1 MIVAIVLVFPHR
13 IYSNYLVGEPQG
25 IIGTHNFVEAD
36 SSNTRDDLYMT
47 GNNYALSMTKF
58 EEWYSMSTDGTFNL
72 NLMAELAK
80 NRMEQTK
87 QTNPNFY
94 CGPVTGLLAR
104 NAGYIFPGRLLRNYS
119 EEDPEGVL
127 SMLDLDPSV
136 YTSLTDKSRTAKEN
150 IRVFYSIYGGEG
162 NFTYREGWERIP
174 ENWYKMPVDF
184 GLVQLNL
191 DTVDWLTKYPELG
204 R

>member
-47 GNNYALSMTKF
+47 GNNYALNMTKF

-127 SMLDLDPSV
+127 TMLDLDPSLSIQA
-136 YTSLTDKSRTAKEN
+136 SLTKVEQPRRTSGFSTA
-150 IRVFYSIYGGEG
+150 YMGEKVTLPTEKDG
-162 NFTYREGWERIP
+162 RGFPRTGTRRP
-174 ENWYKMPVDF
+174 ST
-184 GLVQLNL
+184 L
-191 DTVDWLTKYPELG
+191 DWCS
-204 R
+204 

>member
-36 SSNTRDDLYMT
+36 SFNTRDDLYMT

-127 SMLDLDPSV
+127 SMLDLDPSLSIQA
-136 YTSLTDKSRTAKEN
+136 SLTKVEQPRRTSGFSTA
-150 IRVFYSIYGGEG
+150 YMGEKVTLPTEKDG
-162 NFTYREGWERIP
+162 RGFPRTGTRRP
-174 ENWYKMPVDF
+174 ST
-184 GLVQLNL
+184 L
-191 DTVDWLTKYPELG
+191 DWCS
-204 R
+204 

>member
-119 EEDPEGVL
+119 EENPEGVL
-127 SMLDLDPSV
+127 SMLDLDPSLSIQA
-136 YTSLTDKSRTAKEN
+136 SLTKVEQPRRTSGFSTA
-150 IRVFYSIYGGEG
+150 YMGEKVTLPTEKDG
-162 NFTYREGWERIP
+162 RGFPRTGTRRP
-174 ENWYKMPVDF
+174 ST
-184 GLVQLNL
+184 L
-191 DTVDWLTKYPELG
+191 DWCS
-204 R
+204 

>member
-47 GNNYALSMTKF
+47 GNNYALNMTKF

-94 CGPVTGLLAR
+94 YGPVTGLLAR

-127 SMLDLDPSV
+127 TMLDLDPSLSIQA
-136 YTSLTDKSRTAKEN
+136 SLTKVEQPRRT
-150 IRVFYSIYGGEG
+150 S
-162 NFTYREGWERIP
+162 
-174 ENWYKMPVDF
+174 
-184 GLVQLNL
+184 GLSTAYMVEKVTLPTEKDGSGFPRTGTRRPSTL
-191 DTVDWLTKYPELG
+191 DWCS
-204 R
+204 

>member
-127 SMLDLDPSV
+127 TMLDLDPSLSIQA
-136 YTSLTDKSRTAKEN
+136 SLTKVEQPRRTSGFSTA
-150 IRVFYSIYGGEG
+150 YMGEKVTLPTEKDG
-162 NFTYREGWERIP
+162 RGFPRTGTRRP
-174 ENWYKMPVDF
+174 ST
-184 GLVQLNL
+184 L
-191 DTVDWLTKYPELG
+191 DWCS
-204 R
+204 